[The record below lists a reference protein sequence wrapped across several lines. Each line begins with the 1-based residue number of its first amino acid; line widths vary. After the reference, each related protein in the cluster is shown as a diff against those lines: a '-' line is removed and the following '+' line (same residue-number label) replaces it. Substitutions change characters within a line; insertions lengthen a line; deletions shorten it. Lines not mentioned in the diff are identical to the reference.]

1 MSRHSKAVRLGL
13 VWIAALSTLSVA
25 DAQGP
30 PTRTFESRKYGVTVE
45 VPKLWRV
52 DEQHTGAWE
61 FAFLIPQPG
70 RDEVSLVSCRV
81 WIAEENLEA
90 ARAALEADERDNNGI
105 GGPRKIDIRI
115 VDTPH
120 GRRLDVLRE
129 DLEDGRVVGHQ
140 RNVSLIANR
149 QRYEFSLWAVDEKQ
163 WPQYDAAFKAIL
175 DSVKFTPPDTGAFL
189 VDKARNRWLNH
200 HNHVAIDLPEGWAP
214 VLNPVE
220 GDQFWATG
228 PAHGAVWPHNY
239 LKVSRRPG
247 KLDIAKLAESR
258 PDELQNHTVPPQKI
272 LKCGLVKQGKTDA
285 LESIFSRFSE
295 TAFERQFHIDGFNY
309 EVSFTIESRRFND
322 LSPVIR
328 ECLDS
333 FQVIPQPDPIGGT
346 KPEDRRRG
354 DVDLLGWG
362 SWSTQGFRVRT
373 LGRRPLRIGLR
384 LSNYVRSITFA
395 PDGYTLAS
403 ADEQG
408 FIKIWD
414 TQTGRVRSTFRN
426 PPVDGL
432 PHILQYVAFSPD
444 GKTLAAGSSD
454 RKLRIW
460 DPATGKARVFPQDHD
475 GRVLAIAFSP
485 DGLTLASGGDAG
497 VVRLW
502 DVPSGTVRLAFS
514 GHADSVVSLAFSPDG
529 RALASGGSDNAAK
542 IWDTKNGQLLTELRG
557 PSGAGVTCVRFH
569 EEGRILATG
578 GLDNTA
584 RIWDITNA
592 RELKRLVPDCVECCV
607 YSVAFSAADEILATT
622 GPCGVITLWDYETGQ
637 KLKSLHLKDEF
648 IECLEFS
655 RDGKSLAATT
665 EDELIYV
672 IGVPS
677 KFAHHPKEAGR
688 LP

>member
-1 MSRHSKAVRLGL
+1 MPR
-13 VWIAALSTLSVA
+13 
-25 DAQGP
+25 
-30 PTRTFESRKYGVTVE
+30 RT
-45 VPKLWRV
+45 WR
-52 DEQHTGAWE
+52 QQRT
-61 FAFLIPQPG
+61 
-70 RDEVSLVSCRV
+70 
-81 WIAEENLEA
+81 
-90 ARAALEADERDNNGI
+90 ALEANERDNNGI

-115 VDTPH
+115 VDTPQ

-140 RNVSLIANR
+140 RNVSLIANH

-163 WPQYDAAFKAIL
+163 WPQYDAAFKAML

-189 VDKARNRWLNH
+189 VDKARNRWLDH

-247 KLDIAKLAESR
+247 KLDLVKLAKSR
-258 PDELQNHTVPPQKI
+258 PDELQNHTEPPHEV

-285 LESIFSRFSE
+285 LESIFSIFSV
-295 TAFERQFHIDGFNY
+295 TVFERQFHVEGFNY

-346 KPEDRRRG
+346 KPEDRRKG
-354 DVDLLGWG
+354 DIDLLGWG

-384 LSNYVRSITFA
+384 LSNYVRSLTFA

-403 ADEQG
+403 ADEEG

-414 TQTGRVRSTFRN
+414 TRTGRVRSTFHN

-460 DPATGKARVFPQDHD
+460 DDGQPDDLVLVVVVADDHVDAVAVRALLGSTPATELV
-475 GRVLAIAFSP
+475 GR
-485 DGLTLASGGDAG
+485 
-497 VVRLW
+497 R
-502 DVPSGTVRLAFS
+502 
-514 GHADSVVSLAFSPDG
+514 ADRAV
-529 RALASGGSDNAAK
+529 ALAGGPLDLEPA
-542 IWDTKNGQLLTELRG
+542 
-557 PSGAGVTCVRFH
+557 
-569 EEGRILATG
+569 LAP
-578 GLDNTA
+578 LA
-584 RIWDITNA
+584 
-592 RELKRLVPDCVECCV
+592 
-607 YSVAFSAADEILATT
+607 AADR
-622 GPCGVITLWDYETGQ
+622 VIVDRRVEAEV
-637 KLKSLHLKDEF
+637 H
-648 IECLEFS
+648 
-655 RDGKSLAATT
+655 AA
-665 EDELIYV
+665 DLV
-672 IGVPS
+672 L
-677 KFAHHPKEAGR
+677 R
-688 LP
+688 L